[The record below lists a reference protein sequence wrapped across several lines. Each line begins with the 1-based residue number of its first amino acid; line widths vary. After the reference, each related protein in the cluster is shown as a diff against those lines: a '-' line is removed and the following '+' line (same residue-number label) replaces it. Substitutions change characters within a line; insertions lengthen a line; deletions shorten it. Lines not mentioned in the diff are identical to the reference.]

1 MANPQP
7 KFPYHKIGMA
17 LDPNADAHEIIPGIW
32 LGNERSSQDTV
43 FLQGNRIT
51 VVFNCTKTSPFHPAI
66 PVQYRLPIDDN
77 LREEEIRNLELWSME
92 VAHKLMREYLA
103 GNRIL
108 VHCFAGMQ
116 RSAAT
121 VAIFLIAFKRM
132 RAEEAMAFVKER
144 RPIAFHG
151 GANFGRAI
159 AHFEQKFHDEYLPA
173 ILHRKAKLD

>member
-1 MANPQP
+1 MS
-7 KFPYHKIGMA
+7 A
-17 LDPNADAHEIIPGIW
+17 LDPNADAHEIIHGLW

-43 FLQGNRIT
+43 FLKANNIN
-51 VVFNCTKTSPFHPAI
+51 VVFNCTKTSPFHPVVPI
-66 PVQYRLPIDDN
+66 QYRLPIDDN
-77 LREEEIRNLELWSME
+77 LREEEIRNLELWSAE

-116 RSAAT
+116 RSAAA
-121 VAIFLIAFKRM
+121 VAIFLIAFKKM
-132 RAEEAMAFVKER
+132 RTEEAMAFIKSR

-159 AHFEQKFHDEYLPA
+159 AYFEEKYNTEYLPA
-173 ILHRKAKLD
+173 ITQHHRKAKQD